1 MKIPKF
7 SCDSHMHVLGPQEKY
22 PASPN
27 RLYTPTEK
35 SFHEYLSVSKSNDLQ
50 RAVLVQPSAYGFDN
64 SYLLDTLRL
73 YPENARGVVVIDPL
87 TADATLDAMHSIGV
101 RGIRLNLM
109 TPRISNLDS
118 AKEMLYPLAERL
130 QARGWHLQI
139 YADTAIFASIAPILR
154 QLKIPVVLDHV
165 AGVRSTQGVDDPDFQ
180 TILQLLSHDN
190 CWVKVSGAD
199 IVSRQNYDFSSAAPY
214 MRAIIHTNPENI
226 LWGTDWPH
234 LVHFSG
240 PMGVEAPLAEY
251 RPVNES
257 RLLELLF
264 SCAQDDTIVEK
275 ILVFNPHRIYDF

>member
-7 SCDSHMHVLGPQEKY
+7 SCDSHMHVLGPPGEY

-35 SFHEYLSVSKSNDLQ
+35 SFQAYSAVSKLNDLQ
-50 RAVLVQPSAYGFDN
+50 RAVLVQPSAYGIDN

-73 YPENARGVVVIDPL
+73 HPGNTRGVVVIDPS
-87 TADATLDAMHSIGV
+87 TADSTLDSMHSIGV

-118 AKEMLYPLAERL
+118 AKEMLYPLAERMHE
-130 QARGWHLQI
+130 RGWHLQI
-139 YADTAIFASIAPILR
+139 YADTSIFSAIAPILR
-154 QLKIPVVLDHV
+154 QLNVPVVLDHI
-165 AGVRSTQGVDDPDFQ
+165 AGVRSTQEVNDPDFQ
-180 TILQLLSHDN
+180 TVLELLRQDR
-190 CWVKVSGAD
+190 CWVKLSGAD
-199 IVSRQNYDFSSAAPY
+199 IVTRQDHDFSSAGPY
-214 MRAIIHTNPENI
+214 MSAIIHSNPEQI

-240 PMGVEAPLAEY
+240 PMGNEAPLAEY

-264 SCAQDDTIVEK
+264 SCANTDAIVEK
-275 ILVFNPHRIYDF
+275 ILVLNPHRVYNF